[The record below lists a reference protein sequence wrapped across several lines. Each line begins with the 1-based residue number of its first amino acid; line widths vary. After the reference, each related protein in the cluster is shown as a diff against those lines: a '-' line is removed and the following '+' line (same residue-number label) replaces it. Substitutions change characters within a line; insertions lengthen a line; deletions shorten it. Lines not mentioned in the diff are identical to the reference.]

1 MATSN
6 HAYQLAAQIS
16 TIINKKIKKRIQSIT
31 NRVIIWIMLKLP
43 KGGDKKEGLNWW
55 QLHVQSFH
63 NEHQAKGHIVSL

>member
-16 TIINKKIKKRIQSIT
+16 TIINKKEKKRNQSII

-43 KGGDKKEGLNWW
+43 KGGDRDQKILRK
-55 QLHVQSFH
+55 
-63 NEHQAKGHIVSL
+63 